1 MERRSR
7 FADDTVERVR
17 SATDIVEYIGSFITL
32 KRAGRSY
39 KGLCPFHNERTPSFM
54 VSPDRQMYHCF
65 GCHRGGDVFS
75 FAMEHDG
82 TSFVEALR
90 SLGARAGIEVEHR
103 TEGREANDG
112 LYAAA
117 ERAARFFVESL
128 ARPVGDAAR
137 KYARERGLTPE
148 TLDRFRLG
156 MAPNAWDEMGRAL
169 RAEGFQDEVL
179 VTLGLAARST
189 KGHGIYD
196 TFRNRLVIPIESLS
210 GRVIGFGGRSL
221 PGGAVDEGPK
231 YLNTADSP
239 IYHKSQVLYGLAA
252 ARGAIRRQDGAIL
265 TEGYMDTLSLVQA
278 GIEHVVAAC
287 GTAFTPAQAA
297 LLHRYTRRA
306 YILGDSDPAGRRA
319 AVRTAG
325 LLLEH
330 GFLVYIVEL
339 PPSSDP
345 DSFVREYGAE
355 ALERRLREAPTYVGY
370 MKLLVDRRAGELAV
384 KDRAVRRLLD
394 DVARMG
400 DPVLQEL
407 YLKELGR
414 GFALSDQA
422 LTTALADRRGRH
434 PAPVAA
440 KVIEPARGPAAMAQ
454 RALLRLG
461 LMDGT
466 WASRLGAEL
475 SADDF
480 EPGPPRR
487 LFEALAGPEGRAGA
501 WLDQLE
507 AEDERAFATELALE
521 EMPAGEPERL
531 YRDYVVAL
539 RGARLEATERELL
552 QRLAAA
558 EERGDHDAERDLQQR
573 HHALVQ
579 ERMQLR
585 QRDFNV

>member
-1 MERRSR
+1 MERRTR

-17 SATDIVEYIGSFITL
+17 SATDIVEYIGQFINL

-90 SLGARAGIEVEHR
+90 ALGARAGIEVENR
-103 TEGREANDG
+103 PEGRDANDG

-117 ERAARFFVESL
+117 ERAARFFVETF
-128 ARPVGDAAR
+128 AAPAGEAAR
-137 KYARERGLTPE
+137 KYARERGLTPA
-148 TLDRFRLG
+148 TLERFRLG
-156 MAPNAWDEMGRAL
+156 AAPNSWDEMSRAL
-169 RAEGFQDEVL
+169 HADGIPEDVL
-179 VTLGLAARST
+179 LGLGLAARST
-189 KGHGIYD
+189 RGHGIYD

-210 GRVIGFGGRSL
+210 GRVVGFGGRAL
-221 PGGAVDEGPK
+221 PGGGADEGPK

-239 IYHKSQVLYGLAA
+239 IYHKSQILYGLAA
-252 ARGAIRRQDGAIL
+252 APAAIRRQDGAIL

-278 GIEHVVAAC
+278 GIENVVAAC

-306 YILGDSDPAGRRA
+306 YILGDSDAAGRRA
-319 AVRTAG
+319 AVKTAG

-339 PPSSDP
+339 PPGSDP

-370 MKLLVDRRAGELAV
+370 MKLLVDRRAGDLAV
-384 KDRAVRRLLD
+384 KDRAIRRLLD
-394 DVARMG
+394 DVVRMG

-407 YLKELGR
+407 YVKELAR
-414 GFALSDQA
+414 AFALSDR
-422 LTTALADRRGRH
+422 ALAAALAERKGRTA
-434 PAPVAA
+434 PATAPKRDEPV
-440 KVIEPARGPAAMAQ
+440 RDPAAMAQ

-461 LMDGT
+461 LLDGA
-466 WASRLGAEL
+466 WAARLGAEL
-475 SADDF
+475 SEDDF

-487 LFEALAGPEGRAGA
+487 LYEAIVGPEGRAGA
-501 WLDQLE
+501 WLDQLDG
-507 AEDERAFATELALE
+507 EDERAFATELALE

-539 RGARLEATERELL
+539 RGARLEAAERELL
-552 QRLAAA
+552 QRLGAAQ
-558 EERGDHDAERDLQQR
+558 ERGDRDAERDLQRR
-573 HHALVQ
+573 HGAIAQ

-585 QRDFNV
+585 QRDPHV

>member
-1 MERRSR
+1 MERRTR
-7 FADDTVERVR
+7 FADDRVERVR
-17 SATDIVEYIGSFITL
+17 SATDIVEYIGSFVTL

-54 VSPDRQMYHCF
+54 VNPDRQMYHCF

-82 TSFVEALR
+82 TSFLEALR
-90 SLGARAGIEVEHR
+90 ALGARAGIEIETR
-103 TEGREANDG
+103 SESREANDG

-117 ERAARFFVESL
+117 ERAARFFVEVL
-128 ARPVGDAAR
+128 AAPAGEAAR
-137 KYARERGLTPE
+137 RYARERGLTPATIE
-148 TLDRFRLG
+148 RFRLG
-156 MAPNAWDEMGRAL
+156 AAPNAWDEMSRAL
-169 RAEGFQDEVL
+169 RTGGITDETL

-189 KGHGIYD
+189 KGHGVYD
-196 TFRNRLVIPIESLS
+196 SFRNRLVIPIESLS
-210 GRVIGFGGRSL
+210 GRVIGFGGRAL
-221 PGGAVDEGPK
+221 PGGADEGPK

-239 IYHKSQVLYGLAA
+239 IYHKGQVLYGLAA

-278 GIEHVVAAC
+278 GIENVVAAC
-287 GTAFTPAQAA
+287 GTAFTRAQAA

-339 PPSSDP
+339 PSGSDP

-394 DVARMG
+394 DLSRIS

-414 GFALSDQA
+414 GFALSDR
-422 LTTALADRRGRH
+422 ALASAVAGRRGRQ
-434 PAPVAA
+434 PGPEGARPEEIV
-440 KVIEPARGPAAMAQ
+440 RGPAAMAQ

-461 LMDGT
+461 LLDGS
-466 WASRLGAEL
+466 WAARLAAEL
-475 SADDF
+475 TADDF
-480 EPGPPRR
+480 ESGPPRR
-487 LFEALAGPEGRAGA
+487 LFEVLAGPEGRAGA

-507 AEDERAFATELALE
+507 GDGERAFASELALE
-521 EMPAGEPERL
+521 EIPAGEPERL

-539 RGARLEATERELL
+539 RGARLEATERDLL

-558 EERGDHDAERDLQQR
+558 QERGDHDAERDLQQR
-573 HHALVQ
+573 HRALVQ

-585 QRDFNV
+585 QRDPHV

>member
-1 MERRSR
+1 MERRTR

-17 SATDIVEYIGSFITL
+17 SATDIVEYIGSFVTL

-39 KGLCPFHNERTPSFM
+39 KGLCPFHNERTPSFL
-54 VSPDRQMYHCF
+54 VNPDRQMYHCF

-82 TSFVEALR
+82 TSFLEALR
-90 SLGARAGIEVEHR
+90 ALGARAGIEIETR
-103 TEGREANDG
+103 SEGREVNDG

-117 ERAARFFVESL
+117 ERAARFFVEAL
-128 ARPVGDAAR
+128 AAPAGEAAR
-137 KYARERGLTPE
+137 RYARERGLTTATIE
-148 TLDRFRLG
+148 RFRLG
-156 MAPNAWDEMGRAL
+156 AAPNAWDEMSRVL
-169 RAEGFQDEVL
+169 RTDGIPDETL
-179 VTLGLAARST
+179 VSLGLAARST
-189 KGHGIYD
+189 KGHGVYD

-210 GRVIGFGGRSL
+210 GRVIGFGGRAL
-221 PGGAVDEGPK
+221 PGGADEGPK

-239 IYHKSQVLYGLAA
+239 IYHKGQVLYGLAA

-278 GIEHVVAAC
+278 GIENVVAAC

-339 PPSSDP
+339 PSGSDP

-394 DVARMG
+394 DVSRIG

-422 LTTALADRRGRH
+422 LASAVAGRRSRQ
-434 PAPVAA
+434 PVPEVA
-440 KVIEPARGPAAMAQ
+440 EPAEIVRGPAAMAQ

-461 LMDGT
+461 LLDGT
-466 WASRLGAEL
+466 WAARLGAEL
-475 SADDF
+475 TADDF
-480 EPGPPRR
+480 ESGPPRR
-487 LFEALAGPEGRAGA
+487 LFEVLAGPEGRAGA

-507 AEDERAFATELALE
+507 GDGERAFASELALE
-521 EMPAGEPERL
+521 EIPAGEPERL

-539 RGARLEATERELL
+539 RGARLEATERDLL

-558 EERGDHDAERDLQQR
+558 QERGDHDAERDLQQR
-573 HHALVQ
+573 HRALVQ

-585 QRDFNV
+585 QRDPHV

>member
-1 MERRSR
+1 MERRTR

-17 SATDIVEYIGSFITL
+17 SATDIVEYIGQFVNL

-65 GCHRGGDVFS
+65 GCHRGGDLFS

-90 SLGARAGIEVEHR
+90 ALGARAGIEVETR
-103 TEGREANDG
+103 SEGRDANDG

-117 ERAARFFVESL
+117 ERAARFFHE
-128 ARPVGDAAR
+128 AFQGPAGEAAR
-137 KYARERGLTPE
+137 QYARERGLTAATIE
-148 TLDRFRLG
+148 RFRLG
-156 MAPNAWDEMGRAL
+156 AAPNAWDEMSRVLQADGIPEEAL
-169 RAEGFQDEVL
+169 LA
-179 VTLGLAARST
+179 LGLAARSSR
-189 KGHGIYD
+189 GHGTYD

-221 PGGAVDEGPK
+221 PGGGADEGPK

-239 IYHKSQVLYGLAA
+239 IYHKSQILYGLAA

-306 YILGDSDPAGRRA
+306 YILGDSDAAGRRA

-339 PPSSDP
+339 PPGSDP

-370 MKLLVDRRAGELAV
+370 MKLLVDRRAGDLAV
-384 KDRAVRRLLD
+384 KDRAIRRLLD
-394 DVARMG
+394 DVVRIS

-407 YLKELGR
+407 YMKELAR
-414 GFALSDQA
+414 AFALSDQA
-422 LTTALADRRGRH
+422 VLAALTERRGKQ
-434 PAPVAA
+434 AA
-440 KVIEPARGPAAMAQ
+440 AVEPKKVEPAQGPAAIAQ

-461 LMDGT
+461 LLDGT
-466 WASRLGAEL
+466 WAARLGAEL
-475 SADDF
+475 TKDDF
-480 EPGPPRR
+480 EPGPPQRMY
-487 LFEALAGPEGRAGA
+487 EAIVGPAGRAGA
-501 WLDQLE
+501 WLDQLDGE
-507 AEDERAFATELALE
+507 AERAFATELALE

-539 RGARLEATERELL
+539 RSARLEATERDLL

-558 EERGDHDAERDLQQR
+558 QERGDRDDERDLQQR
-573 HHALVQ
+573 HRALVQ

-585 QRDFNV
+585 QRDPHV